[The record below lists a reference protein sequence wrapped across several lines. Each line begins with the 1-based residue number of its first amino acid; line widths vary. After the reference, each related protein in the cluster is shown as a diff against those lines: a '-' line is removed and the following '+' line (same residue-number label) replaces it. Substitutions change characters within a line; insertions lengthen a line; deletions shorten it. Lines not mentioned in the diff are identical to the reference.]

1 MTVPK
6 DCQNTMADIII
17 IGGGI
22 TGLTTAY
29 RLMNDQCHG
38 AGRTSQKLEVG
49 YKATPIP
56 AEPQLTKPLMV
67 GWTLEP
73 KVLELIQSLGLDIEP
88 HPSHPK
94 T

>member
-29 RLMNDQCHG
+29 RLMNIQCHG
-38 AGRTSQKLEVG
+38 AGHKAKAEVG
-49 YKATPIP
+49 YKATPSQ
-56 AEPQLTKPLMV
+56 EPLTKPLMV
-67 GWTLEP
+67 GWTQSP
-73 KVLELIQSLGLDIEP
+73 KSWN
-88 HPSHPK
+88 
-94 T
+94 